1 MALMLLPIPCILFS
15 QFLIPD
21 HKQIF
26 SVVLLGS
33 LCEAE
38 GPRYQMVFFSSY
50 DLIILSNSS
59 TVISPHLE
67 QR

>member
-1 MALMLLPIPCILFS
+1 MSILLLPIPYISLS
-15 QFLIPD
+15 QFLIMD

-59 TVISPHLE
+59 TVIFPHLE